1 MKAYKVK
8 VVFGPKDEEEYGV
21 IANTAGEARMK
32 IAKTLVEYLGYSM
45 KTALSII
52 MVRRIKE

>member
-8 VVFGPKDEEEYGV
+8 VIFGPKDEEEYDV
-21 IANTAGEARMK
+21 IAETAGKARMNL
-32 IAKTLVEYLGYSM
+32 AKTLVEYLGYDM

-52 MVRRIKE
+52 MVRRNKK